1 MSNLYRA
8 EISYGNMYSTDTVST
23 MKENSFRKH
32 RMHPTEIDGKFQS
45 NIKQAWSVTIGE
57 NENLNELYKS
67 VIIWLAGII
76 HDSKMLFMYDL
87 ATEMKQKVL
96 ADIESNNKSA
106 HWIMLYPMVS
116 FELRLDIY
124 ENGKQLPNEKQVID
138 YNTATKSNYFMNTL

>member
-1 MSNLYRA
+1 M
-8 EISYGNMYSTDTVST
+8 SYGNMYSTDTVST

-32 RMHPTEIDGKFQS
+32 RMRPTEIDEKFQS

-57 NENLNELYKS
+57 HENLNELYKS
-67 VIIWLAGII
+67 VIIWLAGIL

-138 YNTATKSNYFMNTL
+138 YNTATKSNYFTNTL